1 MKLPRG
7 KLYIDLLTLI
17 KCLFKIFLNLGLSR
31 GPKTQELEN
40 TFSKH
45 WNRNK
50 CLTTSTCRLSLYY
63 VLKSLNLKEGDEVL
77 LTPIQIPD
85 FMNVILDLKL
95 KPVFIDINNETES
108 VDLDDL
114 ESKINKNSKVLLA
127 TYLTGLVPDI
137 KKITNICHENSIFLI
152 EDISH
157 SYGSFFEG
165 KKAGSFGFAA
175 IGSLSP
181 GKIISSIGGGFIL
194 IDDYKKIN
202 VIEENIKNTIKSRSR
217 KTLLK
222 VCLFQIKVSLLTS
235 RFIFNYF
242 TYYIFLFLSNFYKKK
257 FDEIH
262 NPKFK
267 YFVKDKTIYDNP
279 PVKRKLPDELFFEFT
294 DLQAEV
300 ALKTFKKNL
309 ENGLEER
316 QKMAKILYENLN
328 DNVKKFIPKLVE
340 KFNVN
345 AFWHFPII
353 VDDKDFTKLQKH
365 LLNDGYDVVGY
376 AMKLCNEEKEFMEF
390 NNEPLDYSKKLHKNS
405 LFLPMFKG
413 LKKKDMINIANS
425 VNKFFL
431 KN

>member
-7 KLYIDLLTLI
+7 KLYIDLFTLI
-17 KCLFKIFLNLGLSR
+17 KCLFKILFNLGLSR
-31 GPKTQELEN
+31 GAKTQEFEN
-40 TFSKH
+40 TFCKY

-50 CLTTSTCRLSLYY
+50 CITTSTCRLSLYY
-63 VLKSLNLKEGDEVL
+63 VLKSLNLKEGDEIL

-85 FMNVILDLKL
+85 FINVILNLKL
-95 KPVFIDINNETES
+95 KPIFIDINKETES
-108 VDLDDL
+108 VDLKDL
-114 ESKINKNSKVLLA
+114 ESKINKRSKVLLA

-137 KKITNICHENSIFLI
+137 KKISTICDENSIFLI

-157 SYGSFFEG
+157 SYGSFFDG

-194 IDDYKKIN
+194 MDDYNKATIIDEDIKSS
-202 VIEENIKNTIKSRSR
+202 IKNKSR

-222 VCLFQIKVSLLTS
+222 VCLFQLKVSLLTS
-235 RFIFNYF
+235 KFIFNYF
-242 TYYIFLFLSNFYKKK
+242 TYYIFLFLSKFFRHK

-279 PVKRKLPDELFFEFT
+279 PVKRELPNELFFEFT

-316 QKMAKILYENLN
+316 QRMAKILYENLSGN
-328 DNVKKFIPKLVE
+328 AKKFVPKLVE
-340 KFNVN
+340 KFDIN

-353 VDDKDFTKLQKH
+353 VNDKDFKSFQRH
-365 LLNDGYDVVGY
+365 LLKDGYDVVGY
-376 AMKLCNEEKEFMEF
+376 AMKLCNEEKEFEEF
-390 NNEPLDYSKKLHKNS
+390 KKEPLDYSKKLHKNS
-405 LFLPMFKG
+405 LFLPMFNG
-413 LKKKDMINIANS
+413 LQKKDMLNVANS
-425 VNKFFL
+425 VNKFF
-431 KN
+431 N

>member
-17 KCLFKIFLNLGLSR
+17 KCLFKILLNLGLSR
-31 GPKTQELEN
+31 GKKTLEFEN
-40 TFSKH
+40 TFCKY

-50 CLTTSTCRLSLYY
+50 CITTSTCRLSLYY

-85 FMNVILDLKL
+85 FINVILNLKL
-95 KPVFIDINNETES
+95 KPVFIDINKETES
-108 VDLDDL
+108 VDLKDL
-114 ESKINKNSKVLLA
+114 ESKINKKSRVLLA

-137 KKITNICHENSIFLI
+137 KKISTICDENSIFLI

-157 SYGSFFEG
+157 SYGSFFDG

-181 GKIISSIGGGFIL
+181 GKIISSIGGGFVL
-194 IDDYKKIN
+194 IDDYNKATL
-202 VIEENIKNTIKSRSR
+202 IEEDIKNSIKNKSR

-222 VCLFQIKVSLLTS
+222 VCLFQLKVSLLTS
-235 RFIFNYF
+235 KFIFNYF
-242 TYYIFLFLSNFYKKK
+242 TYYIFLFLSKFYRQK

-279 PVKRKLPDELFFEFT
+279 PVKRELPNELFFEFT

-309 ENGLEER
+309 KNGLEDR
-316 QKMAKILYENLN
+316 QRMAKILYENLKSN
-328 DNVKKFIPKLVE
+328 EKKFVPK
-340 KFNVN
+340 
-345 AFWHFPII
+345 
-353 VDDKDFTKLQKH
+353 
-365 LLNDGYDVVGY
+365 
-376 AMKLCNEEKEFMEF
+376 
-390 NNEPLDYSKKLHKNS
+390 
-405 LFLPMFKG
+405 
-413 LKKKDMINIANS
+413 
-425 VNKFFL
+425 
-431 KN
+431 